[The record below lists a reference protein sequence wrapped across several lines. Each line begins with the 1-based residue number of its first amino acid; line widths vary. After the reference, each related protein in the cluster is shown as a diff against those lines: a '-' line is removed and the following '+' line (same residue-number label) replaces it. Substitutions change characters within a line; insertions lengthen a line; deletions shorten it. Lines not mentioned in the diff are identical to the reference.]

1 MSRHWTPR
9 KHLTLYD
16 YKAFF
21 YKLFKL
27 GITGK
32 MWTLLVNAHTA
43 MASCLQVNGIR
54 SISFPVRQGIRQ
66 GGVISTWI
74 YNLFIDELLNNLEQS
89 GHSVKFLNHVT
100 GNTTLADV
108 VTLCALTPVNLQYML
123 DIVYR
128 YMQQYRYQI
137 NASKSSL
144 ITFGMKGRSAK
155 SVQLYMGSD
164 TIVNTDCIKHVGVHI
179 NKQLNDKVKVQN
191 GCCKAKTALFSL
203 LSIKMHPL
211 HLNPLIISKV
221 CIPRLLFGAE
231 LWSNL
236 SNSDCMTLERF
247 VRLVAKKIQGFHV
260 RTRTDISLSM
270 LGWKSVVSQI
280 DYRKLS
286 FLGRLGNMPN
296 TVHAKRYIQCSPI
309 HLYMSR

>member
-1 MSRHWTPR
+1 
-9 KHLTLYD
+9 
-16 YKAFF
+16 
-21 YKLFKL
+21 
-27 GITGK
+27 

-54 SISFPVRQGIRQ
+54 SNSFPVRQGIRQ
-66 GGVISTWI
+66 GGVISTCI

-123 DIVYR
+123 VIVYR

-137 NASKSSL
+137 NASKSFL

-155 SVQLYMGSD
+155 SVQFYMGSD
-164 TIVNTDCIKHVGVHI
+164 TKVNTDCIKHVCVHI

-211 HLNPLIISKV
+211 HLNPLTSASIISKV

-247 VRLVAKKIQGFHV
+247 ARLVAKIQGFHV
-260 RTRTDISLSM
+260 RTRSDISLSM

>member
-54 SISFPVRQGIRQ
+54 SNSFPVRQGIRQ

-137 NASKSSL
+137 NASKSFL

-155 SVQLYMGSD
+155 YVQFYMGSD

-286 FLGRLGNMPN
+286 FMGRLGNMPN
-296 TVHAKRYIQCSPI
+296 TVHAKRYIQCSLI